1 MAIRHEVHVRIDRP
15 ASVVFAALV
24 DVERWPEWL
33 IATGIRHV
41 TLVDGAP
48 LRVGPRLHIDQSAA
62 GRAATIEATVTK
74 LEPGVRFGVTGRDQQ
89 GATTDIEARLAPA
102 GDATSLA
109 WRIEIRLPLMLR
121 AFEGLAATQV
131 RRAIEL
137 DLEAFRRRLL
147 SVPTD

>member
-1 MAIRHEVHVRIDRP
+1 MAIRHEVQVRIDRP
-15 ASVVFAALV
+15 ASAVFAALA

-33 IATGIRHV
+33 IASGIRHV
-41 TLVDGAP
+41 TLVDGPP
-48 LRVGPRLHIDQSAA
+48 LRVGTRLHIDQSAA

-74 LEPGVRFGVTGRDQQ
+74 LEPDARFAVDGRDQQ
-89 GATTDIEARLAPA
+89 GATTDIEARLTADGA
-102 GDATSLA
+102 ATALA
-109 WRIEIRLPLMLR
+109 WRVEIRLPLMLR
-121 AFEGLAATQV
+121 AFEGLASPQV